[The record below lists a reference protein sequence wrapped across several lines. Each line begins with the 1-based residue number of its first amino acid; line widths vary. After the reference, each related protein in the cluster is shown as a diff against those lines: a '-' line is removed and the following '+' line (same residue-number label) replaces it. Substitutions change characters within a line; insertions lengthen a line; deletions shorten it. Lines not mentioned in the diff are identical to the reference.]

1 MPVIE
6 FLFPLGGLHKGSA
19 LEAQPARTSPH
30 LKNVRPYD
38 VLETRVRG
46 GQRPGLAK
54 RYSQIINSGGEA
66 AVIVELLE
74 VSVVIT

>member
-1 MPVIE
+1 MAVID
-6 FLFPLGGLHKGSA
+6 FLFPLGGIHKGSA
-19 LEAQPARTSPH
+19 LENQPIRTSPH

-54 RYSQIINSGGEA
+54 RYTQIINASGDA
-66 AVIVELLE
+66 APIMILVE
-74 VSVVIT
+74 VVGVIT